1 MLVERQRAEL
11 HAADAQQ
18 VVDEA
23 GQPRGFGI
31 DRVEKLLLLLDVDHV
46 GQRQRFGVGLDVGQR
61 RAQLVRGRVDE
72 LVAHLLGQLL
82 LRDVAHRPHVGFLLA
97 AADDANRVAGDAGH
111 AALAVLLARQLGD
124 DRPVAVFVRQQRIGL
139 RQMPA
144 LDQLSIMQRRVSAVV
159 RSVAAADDV
168 LQPQHHGH
176 RQIGV
181 RQPACRRRSWPRRP
195 GCC

>member
-1 MLVERQRAEL
+1 MRPDLGQHFVEHPAQVGDLLVERQRTQL

-23 GQPRGFGI
+23 GQPRRFGI

-72 LVAHLLGQLL
+72 LIAHLLGQLL

-97 AADDANRVAGDAGH
+97 AADDANRMTGHAGN
-111 AALAVLLARQLGD
+111 AALAVLFARQLGHD
-124 DRPVAVFVRQQRIGL
+124 GPIAVLL
-139 RQMPA
+139 RQAAHRSPA
-144 LDQLSIMQRRVSAVV
+144 DA
-159 RSVAAADDV
+159 SV
-168 LQPQHHGH
+168 
-176 RQIGV
+176 
-181 RQPACRRRSWPRRP
+181 
-195 GCC
+195 